1 MFDGVFT
8 HAQYLDIF
16 GIILEITGIMLIIPQ
31 LVKFFIKI
39 DAELNKPEVKK
50 SFKRLM
56 FAYGF
61 GFIIVGLLMQ
71 LLSVLATA
79 NNYASNLP

>member
-8 HAQYLDIF
+8 YAQYLDIF
-16 GIILEITGIMLIIPQ
+16 GIVLEITGIMLIIPQ
-31 LVKFFIKI
+31 LVKFLIKI
-39 DAELNKPEVKK
+39 DTESNKPEVKK

-61 GFIIVGLLMQ
+61 GFIIIGLLMQ
-71 LLSVLATA
+71 LLSVLAEA
-79 NNYASNLP
+79 NNHP